1 MLSEYCMGLL
11 LLHWVISSVSLI
23 LVAYALPGIEVR
35 GLGPALV
42 APIGIGLVNATV
54 GFVLKVL
61 TLPLT
66 VLSFGLFLLI
76 INGLM
81 LQLTSML
88 VPGFYVAGFWSA
100 FFGAI
105 ALSIISLFLR
115 SLLTPSID

>member
-1 MLSEYCMGLL
+1 MGAL
-11 LLHWVISSVSLI
+11 LLHWSISSVSLI
-23 LVAYALPGIEVR
+23 IVAYFLPGIDVA
-35 GLGPALV
+35 GLGAALI
-42 APIGIGLVNATV
+42 APIGIGLVNATL

-81 LQLTSML
+81 LQLTSLL

-105 ALSIISLFLR
+105 ALSIISLILR
-115 SLLTPSID
+115 CLLTPPID